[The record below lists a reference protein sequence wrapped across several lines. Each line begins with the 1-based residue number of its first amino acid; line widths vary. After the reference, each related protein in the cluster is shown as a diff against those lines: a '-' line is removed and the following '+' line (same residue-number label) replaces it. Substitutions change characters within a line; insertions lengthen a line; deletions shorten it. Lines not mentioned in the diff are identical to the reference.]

1 MNKNDVKKLLFSIR
15 TSENTAEV
23 NNILGKIDMMTDE
36 EIENKTK
43 NFSKEQIEQF
53 FKSKIENR
61 NNSHFTKVNDFF
73 EYGISGG
80 CVHLHLPGDFHSM
93 FEKLGKV
100 KASAAIAKNLIDAA
114 TKINNQRNSGD
125 SKLANCTS
133 LYMISPIFY
142 SPTFYPKIL
151 RNKDVRDNKKIETPI
166 FKIFKL
172 MGLETNTYT
181 REELQNSDF
190 VQNNK
195 EAKLAAKNFGTNKDV
210 GAAILSFEKFNSKK
224 FQTRL
229 KKINSILEKISEQSK
244 EEKEER

>member
-181 REELQNSDF
+181 REELQNSEF

-229 KKINSILEKISEQSK
+229 KKINSILGKISEKSK
-244 EEKEER
+244 EER

>member
-43 NFSKEQIEQF
+43 NFSKEQLEQF

-125 SKLANCTS
+125 SRLANCTS

-151 RNKDVRDNKKIETPI
+151 RNKDIRDNKKIETPI

-181 REELQNSDF
+181 REELQNSEF

-229 KKINSILEKISEQSK
+229 KKINLILEKISEQSK
-244 EEKEER
+244 EER

>member
-43 NFSKEQIEQF
+43 NFSKEQLEQF

-61 NNSHFTKVNDFF
+61 TNSYFTKVNDFF

-80 CVHLHLPGDFHSM
+80 CVHLHLPGDFHKM

-100 KASAAIAKNLIDAA
+100 KASATIAKNLIDAA

-125 SKLANCTS
+125 SRLANCTS

-181 REELQNSDF
+181 REELQNSEF

-229 KKINSILEKISEQSK
+229 KKINLILEKISEQSK
-244 EEKEER
+244 EER